1 MNRRILGNV
10 LLSVV
15 IVLSISGLFL
25 YFTPHQK
32 SVASIHTVFGL
43 VFLGSVIFHIVNNKV
58 PIKNYLKGK
67 GKGKSKYKPFHAPLI
82 FMAVLLLSIGII
94 YQIPTFNTLYD
105 WGNAFRNQ
113 QMGKEEQTFDY
124 EIIDLDKTIGDHQIS
139 VEFKKGKSFRHPL
152 IAIWLEDTGGHYIE
166 TLYISQSISSST
178 FQIGKKVGDGYAPA
192 TVRRPEAL
200 PYWSHKRGIKASDG
214 LYIPLDSAPD
224 LDGVTGATPLNNFII
239 SSKTNLK
246 QHAPF
251 KIMVEFNQ
259 SFDWNE
265 YYSKDRF
272 PDDKIYSGS
281 GAVGQPSM
289 IFTSEI
295 QPTDLVSKTYKIME
309 LIGHG
314 HHSGKNGE
322 LYTDMSNITT
332 AKEIADRIILNIDK
346 NIN

>member
-1 MNRRILGNV
+1 MNRRILGNILLAV
-10 LLSVV
+10 ILILSV
-15 IVLSISGLFL
+15 SGLVL

-32 SVASIHTVFGL
+32 ATTSIHTLFGF
-43 VFLGSVIFHIVNNKV
+43 VFLLSIVFHIINNKV

-67 GKGKSKYKPFHAPLI
+67 GKGKSKYKPLQAPLI
-82 FMAVLLLSIGII
+82 FIIATGVSIGIL
-94 YQIPTFNTLYD
+94 YQVPHFNSLYD
-105 WGNAFRNQ
+105 WGNEFRNQ
-113 QMGKEEQTFDY
+113 QIGKEEQTFDY
-124 EIIDLDKTIGDHQIS
+124 EIIDLDQKLGKHTIS

-152 IAIWLEDTGGHYIE
+152 IAIWVEDTLGNYIE

-214 LYIPLDSAPD
+214 LYIPLESAPD
-224 LDGVTGATPLNNFII
+224 LDGVSGATPLNNFII
-239 SSKTNLK
+239 SSKSNLENNG
-246 QHAPF
+246 PF
-251 KIMVEFNQ
+251 KILMEFNQ

-289 IFTSEI
+289 IYKATINPE
-295 QPTDLVSKTYKIME
+295 DLNHKTYKLME

-314 HHSGKNGE
+314 HHSGQNGN
-322 LYTDMSNITT
+322 LYTDLKNITT
-332 AKEIADRIILNIDK
+332 AKEIADRIILSIE
-346 NIN
+346 